1 MKKSTQKL
9 VLALT
14 IVTALNFVSCG
25 KYEDGPNFS
34 LRTKK
39 ARLSGEWEIV
49 RIGNVNFPSE
59 GYSIEMDFSKDGDLE
74 FTYSYFTYSYTE
86 RGEWEFSGD
95 KEDLLLT
102 FGNET
107 QKFEILRLTNE
118 ELWMESI
125 DGGSV
130 EEWRLEK
137 K

>member
-39 ARLSGEWEIV
+39 ARLTGDWEIV
-49 RIGNVNFPSE
+49 RIGNQAFPNQ
-59 GYSIEMDFSKDGDLE
+59 GYSLEMQFSKDGALK
-74 FTYSYFTYSYTE
+74 FMYSYMNYSYSYS
-86 RGEWEFSGD
+86 GKWEFSGN

-102 FGNET
+102 LESEILR
-107 QKFEILRLTNE
+107 FEILRLTNK
-118 ELWMESI
+118 ELWMERND
-125 DGGSV
+125 DGV
-130 EEWRLEK
+130 IEEWKLEK

>member
-1 MKKSTQKL
+1 MKKTTQKL

-49 RIGNVNFPSE
+49 RIGNINFPAE
-59 GYSIEMDFSKDGDLE
+59 GYSIEMDFSKDGDFE
-74 FTYSYFTYSYTE
+74 FTYSYFTYSYSE

-95 KEDLLLT
+95 KEELELT
-102 FGNET
+102 IDNEI
-107 QKFEILRLTNE
+107 QKFEILRLTNK

>member
-1 MKKSTQKL
+1 MKKTTQKL

-39 ARLSGEWEIV
+39 ARLSGEWEVI
-49 RIGNVNFPSE
+49 RIGNINFPSE
-59 GYSIEMDFSKDGDLE
+59 GYSIEMEFSKDGDFELS
-74 FTYSYFTYSYTE
+74 YSYFTYSYSE

-95 KEDLLLT
+95 KEELELT
-102 FGNET
+102 IDNEI
-107 QKFEILRLTNE
+107 QKFEILRLTNK

>member
-39 ARLSGEWEIV
+39 ARLSGEWEVI
-49 RIGNVNFPSE
+49 RIGNINFPSE
-59 GYSIEMDFSKDGDLE
+59 GYSLEMDFSKDGDLE
-74 FTYSYFTYSYTE
+74 FTYSDFTYSYTE

-95 KEDLLLT
+95 KEELELT
-102 FGNET
+102 IDNVT
-107 QKFEILRLTNE
+107 QKFEILRLTNK
-118 ELWMESI
+118 ELWMEST
-125 DGGSV
+125 DSGSAV
-130 EEWRLEK
+130 EWRLEK